1 MKTSKILLP
10 LAIAAMTVSIH
21 AEDKNPMKDQ
31 RDKAGYSIGVN
42 IGTSLKRDGV
52 DVNVDSLLSGLKDSF
67 SGAELKMKPEEM
79 QAALKELQTAMMAKA
94 GEESKVRGDKA
105 KKEGD
110 DFLAANKAKEGVKT
124 TASGLQYK
132 VLKEGTGAQPKATDK
147 VTVHYR
153 GTLVDGTEFDSSYKR
168 GEPATFGVDQVI
180 KGWTE
185 ALQLMKAGSKWQLFI
200 PSNLAYGERGAGQE
214 IPPNAALIF
223 EVELISVNG

>member
-1 MKTSKILLP
+1 MKTPKILLP
-10 LAIAAMTVSIH
+10 LAMAALCVSLH

-52 DVNVDSLLSGLKDSF
+52 DVNIDSVLSGLKDSF
-67 SGAELKMKPEEM
+67 SGGELKLKPEEM
-79 QAALKELQTAMMAKA
+79 QAALKELQATMMAKA

-110 DFLAANKAKEGVKT
+110 EFLAANKSKEGVKT

-132 VLKEGTGAQPKATDK
+132 VIKDGTGAQPKASDQVK
-147 VTVHYR
+147 VHYR
-153 GTLVDGTEFDSSYKR
+153 GTLIDGTEFDSSYKR

-185 ALQLMKAGSKWQLFI
+185 ALQLMKVGSKWQLFI
-200 PSNLAYGERGAGQE
+200 PSNLAYGERGAGQD
-214 IPPNAALIF
+214 IPPNATLIF
-223 EVELISVNG
+223 EVELLGVNG